1 VGLKDELTM
10 VMGEDHEGSQGMN
23 RDVLVKIIFVV
34 KHYIL
39 TQIYR
44 PRQKLYYIRTFKI
57 IK

>member
-1 VGLKDELTM
+1 M